1 MSSARISC
9 RPVESAGCSDCEEIV
24 EEGRLASDGD
34 LRLGCVPR
42 LVDCPGTRREL
53 PYGNN
58 GG

>member
-1 MSSARISC
+1 M
-9 RPVESAGCSDCEEIV
+9 
-24 EEGRLASDGD
+24 ASDGD

-58 GG
+58 GGCRIWRIDSSYQSPSFRIW